1 MGWRDTLDA
10 AIQKGKDKIVETVT
24 LDNANKAIS
33 AIAIAIAIAVAT
45 ATAAAEK
52 VREEMGKQRERH
64 ELFEKESDDVLQRI
78 ATSADSRSEASA
90 RLAANVL
97 ERRLRGLESES
108 NDELRIIAAS
118 YSHSEAERDRASAI
132 FRRR

>member
-33 AIAIAIAIAVAT
+33 AIAIAIAVAT

>member
-24 LDNANKAIS
+24 VDNAKKAIS
-33 AIAIAIAIAVAT
+33 AIAVAA

-52 VREEMGKQRERH
+52 VREEMSKQRERR
-64 ELFEKESDDVLQRI
+64 ELFEKEPDDVLQRI
-78 ATSADSRSEASA
+78 ARSAESGSEASV
-90 RLAANVL
+90 RMAANVL
-97 ERRLRGLESES
+97 ERRLRGLESKS

-118 YSHSEAERDRASAI
+118 YGHSEAERDRASAI
-132 FRRR
+132 LRSR